1 MATAPRQSHLAAI
14 HMAQK
19 VIGLSADDACALKLH
34 VTGLASAAD
43 MSEQQRKRYLA
54 HLSGIQAGNALA
66 RGEKPAYTPKP
77 HQPRSPLHR
86 TVDDDQDERWGKAR
100 ALWHA
105 LAASGVVHT
114 NTDAA
119 LMAYVKRQTRLEHW
133 RFLNG
138 YQVNA
143 VIEALKKWCVRS
155 GIDPSSPALTNPEVT
170 P

>member
-54 HLSGIQAGNALA
+54 HLSGIQAANAVA
-66 RGEKPAYTPKP
+66 RGEKPAYTPKRP
-77 HQPRSPLHR
+77 ALHR
-86 TVDDDQDERWGKAR
+86 TVDDDQDDRWLKCR

-105 LAASGVVHT
+105 LAAAGVVHT

-119 LMAYVKRQTRLEHW
+119 LMAYVKRQTKLEHW
-133 RFLNG
+133 RFLNS
-138 YQVNA
+138 YQVNT

-155 GIDPSSPALTNPEVT
+155 GIAPTFPANTK
-170 P
+170 